1 MTHYRIIFLI
11 IAGILTLFFYC
22 SGHFDNK
29 TQNQTVLIE
38 AESFTASQG
47 NCVKQVN
54 PEGGKSVNLRVGTG
68 WLAYEVRIPAAGR
81 YRCEI
86 QAIPS
91 GDKPAVLWVED
102 YYDNRDGRTYNI
114 TGDIQLTSDTEPNVS
129 RLFSKDGCPLDTGI
143 HKIKLHFAGNGC
155 SVDWIKFTP
164 LKMHRITP
172 TTLIQNTVGDEWKIV
187 WADEFE
193 GEGLPDT
200 TKWTF
205 DLGDWGWGNNELQY
219 YTENRTENARQE
231 NDHLIIEARK
241 NALDYA
247 WTSARLT
254 TRGKISFVYG
264 KIEFKAKVPSG
275 DGMWAAGWL
284 LGDAYRDEISW
295 PYCGEIDVLECVG
308 REIDDQSGDGINHTS
323 CHTRAYYF
331 KQGNQISSTIEVKNI
346 RDEFHLYSIEWDSSG
361 IYGMVDGEK
370 YFTYNK
376 LNGEWE
382 WPFNNPQNLIIN
394 LAVGG
399 GMGGT
404 VDENLTSQQLIVDYI
419 RVYAKQ

>member
-1 MTHYRIIFLI
+1 MSYLVV
-11 IAGILTLFFYC
+11 GIVISLLYC
-22 SGHFDNK
+22 SDHSGMK
-29 TQNQTVLIE
+29 VPNQSVVIE
-38 AESFTASQG
+38 TESFTASQG
-47 NCVKQVN
+47 NCVEQVN
-54 PEGGKSVNLRVGTG
+54 PEGRKSVNLGEGTG
-68 WLAYEVRIPAAGR
+68 WLTYEVRIPVAGR

-86 QAIPS
+86 QAVPS
-91 GDKPAVLWVED
+91 GNNEAVLWVED

-114 TGDIQLTSDTEPNVS
+114 TGDIPVTSDTEPDVS

-143 HKIKLHFAGNGC
+143 HKIKLHFAGTGC

-164 LKMHRITP
+164 LKMHRVTP
-172 TTLIQNTVGDEWKIV
+172 TTLVQNTAGDEWKMV
-187 WADEFE
+187 WSDEFE

-205 DLGDWGWGNNELQY
+205 DLGNWGWGNNELQY
-219 YTENRTENARQE
+219 YTENRAENARQE
-231 NDHLIIEARK
+231 DGNLIIEARK
-241 NALDYA
+241 DDLGYA

-264 KIEFKAKVPSG
+264 KIEFKAKVPAG

-308 REIDDQSGDGINHTS
+308 REIDDESGNGINHTS

-331 KQGNQISSTIEVKNI
+331 KQGNQISNTIEVKNM
-346 RDEFHLYSIEWDSSG
+346 RDEFHLYSIEWDNSG

-370 YFTYNK
+370 YFTYDK
-376 LNGEWE
+376 LNGDWE

-399 GMGGT
+399 GMGGA